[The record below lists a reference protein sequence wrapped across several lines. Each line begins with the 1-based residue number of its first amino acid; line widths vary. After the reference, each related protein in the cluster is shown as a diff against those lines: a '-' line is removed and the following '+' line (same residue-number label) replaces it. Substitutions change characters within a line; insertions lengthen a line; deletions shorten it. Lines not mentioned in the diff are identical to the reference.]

1 MAKIFT
7 KKGDCGMTSLGNGL
21 RVEKDDVRIETNGE
35 MDELNALIGV
45 VRSMLPKDSEEGIK
59 LNNIQHLLMCLMSYI
74 AFSKDLEIKDIED
87 ALKQMEYD
95 IEQLQGD
102 RAFNFVAPGSS
113 QIEAFLHLARTQARK
128 VERRLCTVN
137 HTYPLHPVVLKFMN
151 RLSDYLF
158 ALAEKH

>member
-21 RVEKDDVRIETNGE
+21 RVEKDDVRIEVNGE
-35 MDELNALIGV
+35 MDELNALLGL
-45 VRSMLPKDSEEGIK
+45 VRSMLPMDSEEGLK
-59 LNNIQHLLMCLMSYI
+59 LKNLQHLLMCMMSYI
-74 AFSKDLEIKDIED
+74 AFCKELEIQQFED

-95 IEQLQGD
+95 IEQLRGERKFD
-102 RAFNFVAPGSS
+102 FVAPGSS
-113 QIEAFLHLARTQARK
+113 QIEAFLHLARTQVRS

-137 HTYPLHPVVLKFMN
+137 HTYLLHPVVLKFMN